1 MVDVTDLVRELTEDE
16 IIGLIKGASNFH
28 PFYNETVERADIM
41 SMFYN
46 AKSGV
51 NVDTATLSKVLRK
64 SAVESNEDYSKRLR
78 RTPMIPFEKMFVRS
92 KERIFQGHGV
102 TRDLPESD
110 EFWDYIQRRFDDQG
124 QSIDKFF
131 REKAFHYK
139 EVLGF
144 AGIVVDLI
152 THEVLVEGE
161 DGQDYYQLQTYSD
174 STGNPVPYT
183 YLVRPEEI
191 YDFEM
196 DQGHLKYVILR
207 RIQDEDEIADFRYT
221 VYTPTRV
228 HIFDQV
234 RDEDYK
240 NTGETHEQM
249 IMNEAHPFGE
259 VPFVMLKGEED
270 MDSGFQIGRPERF
283 SLIDLYRMA
292 IEIAYDLQEVSLLYA
307 HPVPVM
313 SETQVKELIGAID
326 REGNYNPETIS
337 AELGAVVQI
346 PDSQDFPN
354 KLFFQADTAGLD
366 HLKDY
371 LFEIIDVV
379 HKFASIRDKT
389 QVVSNVSG
397 VAKALDT
404 VEERGV
410 LAASSRDMEDTER
423 KTLSLMSNAR
433 TDVDFDPEWI
443 QYQKEFDLSTA
454 SEHMDILIEGS
465 AQNALTFEL
474 YKYHA
479 LEGLRKGGASQTK
492 VDEVEK
498 KLEEVGKPIRTSV
511 QELLGVINKDD
522 TAFTESLAKQVKILE
537 HFLERRKD
545 LGEEEEEGVENDDT
559 PDFFQP
565 DVSDDLEDEDSQDE
579 PDKVDPET
587 DNQNN

>member
-161 DGQDYYQLQTYSD
+161 DDQDYYQLQTYSD

-228 HIFDQV
+228 YIFDQV

-545 LGEEEEEGVENDDT
+545 LGEEEEEDVENDDT